1 MKPWFHLVPPRSSY
15 ILNVMLNRSKM
26 IKKVMI
32 TLTTLLVTILLTSFM
47 GGTYLVN
54 AQEVDENQVTSEN
67 LLSMLT
73 DSESEVTSLFEEIVE
88 GGGDVPE
95 KAIEA
100 LNEAQALYE
109 EAQAL
114 YDEGSYEECVEKATD
129 ALNKYAKALERAQ
142 ESLEEAQEETEEET
156 EDETESMDV
165 QTEGQTLE
173 EQAAKMIGLLSN
185 IDKFKARIEVL
196 RGIAGNL
203 ELAEDAEEYR
213 LLDEAYG
220 ILVNIEINFG
230 DLDESDVVFGEAVRL
245 IGKATG
251 MLKSQGQPMKEQKVE
266 QFIEQTQHRLEQM
279 NNKMTRILAKKG
291 SSEENTLM
299 VQAQYDEVYAQLE
312 GIDTK
317 EDLRGVFNQ
326 LKQLIKE
333 TRQVGKGEDSELFSE
348 EAMESVNDQMDV
360 ESRLDAYKEIVDG
373 MAEDDPLKS
382 EVSELIL
389 QVESLLDEAETAISE
404 DNEELADQK
413 VEEAEE
419 ILETIEDLLELD
431 EGHGKGVKPENVT
444 ENQGKSNDHK
454 KDSESTEEP
463 EEPETTTN

>member
-1 MKPWFHLVPPRSSY
+1 
-15 ILNVMLNRSKM
+15 M

-54 AQEVDENQVTSEN
+54 AQEVDENQVTAEN

-73 DSESEVTSLFEEIVE
+73 DSEAEVTSLFEEIVE

-109 EAQAL
+109 EAQIL

-142 ESLEEAQEETEEET
+142 EALEEAQEETEEET
-156 EDETESMDV
+156 EDETEELEAVES
-165 QTEGQTLE
+165 QAE
-173 EQAAKMIGLLSN
+173 EQNAEEKAAKMIGVHSN
-185 IDKFKARIEVL
+185 ILKLRDRIITLTDIADALDLQDIDTIEARELLQLATDELDYIDGL
-196 RGIAGNL
+196 FGL
-203 ELAEDAEEYR
+203 EA
-213 LLDEAYG
+213 
-220 ILVNIEINFG
+220 
-230 DLDESDVVFGEAVRL
+230 LDESEIVLGRAVRY
-245 IGKATG
+245 IGQATG
-251 MLKSQGQPMKEQKVE
+251 MLKSKAAPMKEQKVE
-266 QFIEQTQHRLEQM
+266 QFIEQTQRRLEQM
-279 NNKMTRILAKKG
+279 NNKMTRILAKMG

-299 VQAQYDEVYAQLE
+299 VQAQYDELYAQLE

-419 ILETIEDLLELD
+419 ILEAIEDLFELD